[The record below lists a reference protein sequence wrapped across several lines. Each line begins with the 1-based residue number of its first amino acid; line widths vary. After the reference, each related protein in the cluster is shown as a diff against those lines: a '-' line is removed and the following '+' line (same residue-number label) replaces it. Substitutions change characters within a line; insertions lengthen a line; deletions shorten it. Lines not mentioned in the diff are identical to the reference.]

1 LVSGGFGI
9 HHGDDDPAEVLPG
22 QVEERQFRDC
32 AGMIGGA
39 LVRRVVA
46 IDGMVSK
53 RKKEKKKKRKK
64 ETKWTYAHPGGM
76 AMLAFGKGFC
86 NALRMSL
93 PLRGVRSRR
102 ADRGPIRTK
111 SSLSHVRS
119 PASEC
124 NQ

>member
-53 RKKEKKKKRKK
+53 RKKEKKRLNGR
-64 ETKWTYAHPGGM
+64 TPIPVAWQCWRSA
-76 AMLAFGKGFC
+76 
-86 NALRMSL
+86 
-93 PLRGVRSRR
+93 RGSV
-102 ADRGPIRTK
+102 T
-111 SSLSHVRS
+111 H
-119 PASEC
+119 
-124 NQ
+124 